1 MKQVTVFLGLGSN
14 LGNREDAIR
23 SAQMRLGD
31 VPSTHVVKSA
41 ALLETPAVLLAP
53 DSEPQP
59 PFLNTVVQ
67 LETTLTP
74 FKLFA
79 AVKRIEHDM
88 GRVEGPKWSAR
99 VIDIDVLLYG
109 VQIISTA
116 ELTIP
121 HPLMHV
127 RNFVLVPLC
136 ELAPELMHP
145 VLKRSMKS
153 LRALLPPRRQ

>member
-41 ALLETPAVLLAP
+41 ALLETPAMLLAP

-59 PFLNTVVQ
+59 LFLNTVVQ

-74 FKLFA
+74 FKF
-79 AVKRIEHDM
+79 
-88 GRVEGPKWSAR
+88 P
-99 VIDIDVLLYG
+99 
-109 VQIISTA
+109 
-116 ELTIP
+116 
-121 HPLMHV
+121 
-127 RNFVLVPLC
+127 
-136 ELAPELMHP
+136 
-145 VLKRSMKS
+145 
-153 LRALLPPRRQ
+153 